1 METVVLRPN
10 GVYDL
15 NFDAS
20 GASNKKSEICT
31 GIFCVNPAIMR
42 KNKKERSV

>member
-1 METVVLRPN
+1 METVVLRLN

-20 GASNKKSEICT
+20 GASNKK
-31 GIFCVNPAIMR
+31 V
-42 KNKKERSV
+42 RSIEVYPVSIQR